1 MKTASLLIL
10 FAALSVSSIA
20 QHDLPVLRTNT
31 SDLSINDGNSFK
43 ENYWTID
50 PALELDVYVA
60 DKTIQT
66 KSITFYSDIDTVSFQ
81 ISLYEKQ
88 NFLVILN
95 DTDTCLTQ
103 IKSGITFINKEDLVL
118 THDTI
123 PFILTES
130 NNIIIQT
137 VLNEVDTL
145 NLMFHTAQGA
155 ISLTEDAVKKITNKS
170 FDNSQRASTW
180 GGESETRYS
189 LGNYL
194 KINDFEWHNVT
205 IWEDQNTGPSADGK
219 FGPNLFQDKVI
230 ELNFDENLM
239 IIHSYLPEL
248 DESYKKLDL
257 QFKEHMMY
265 VETKYKIENNDYT
278 NQVLIHSGSG
288 GTLLLDNQFVHN
300 NDIDSQLETIS
311 ESHLKD
317 SYGNILKTKK
327 AILPSFSIGQ
337 TSFTDMPISFFE
349 GALGKQRIS
358 VIGGNILKRFNV
370 YFDLQNAQLYY
381 TPSQLIDLPFGNS

>member
-1 MKTASLLIL
+1 MKTTSLLLL
-10 FAALSVSSIA
+10 FTALSALCIA
-20 QHDLPVLRTNT
+20 QNDLPVLRTNT
-31 SDLSINDGNSFK
+31 SDLSVKDGNSFK
-43 ENYWTID
+43 ESYWTID
-50 PALELDVYVA
+50 PALELDVYVT
-60 DKTIQT
+60 DKTTQT
-66 KSITFYSDIDTVSFQ
+66 KSITFYSDIDTISFQ
-81 ISLYEKQ
+81 IALYEKQ

-103 IKSGITFINKEDLVL
+103 IKSGITFINKEGLVL

-155 ISLTEDAVKKITNKS
+155 ISLTEDAVKKIASKN
-170 FDNSQRASTW
+170 FNNSERGVTW

-194 KINDFEWHNVT
+194 RIKDFEWNNVT
-205 IWEDQNTGPSADGK
+205 IWEDKNTGPSADGK

-230 ELNFDENLM
+230 ELNFDKNIM
-239 IIHSYLPEL
+239 VIHSYLPEL
-248 DESYKKLDL
+248 DESYKKLSL
-257 QFKEHMMY
+257 IFNGHMMY
-265 VETKYKIENNDYT
+265 VETNYQIENNNYT
-278 NQVLIHSGSG
+278 NEVLIHSGFG
-288 GTLLLDNQFVHN
+288 GTLLLDDQFVKE
-300 NDIDSQLETIS
+300 NDIGSQLETIS

-327 AILPSFSIGQ
+327 AILPYFSIGQ

-349 GALGKQRIS
+349 GALGKQHVS

-381 TPSQLIDLPFGNS
+381 TPSLLIDAPFGNS

>member
-1 MKTASLLIL
+1 LSFLDVKKRKFSTNSLLNFDKTIPMKTTSLLAL
-10 FAALSVSSIA
+10 FAAVSASSIA
-20 QHDLPVLRTNT
+20 QNELPVLRTNT

-60 DKTIQT
+60 DKTTQT
-66 KSITFYSDIDTVSFQ
+66 KSITFYSDIDTISFQ
-81 ISLYEKQ
+81 IALYEKQ

-155 ISLTEDAVKKITNKS
+155 TSLTEDAVKKLTNKS
-170 FDNSQRASTW
+170 FDNSQRSTTW

-189 LGNYL
+189 LGNHL
-194 KINDFEWHNVT
+194 KINDFEWNNVT
-205 IWEDQNTGPSADGK
+205 IWEDKNTGPSADGK

-278 NQVLIHSGSG
+278 NQVLIHSGFG
-288 GTLLLDNQFVHN
+288 GTLLLDNQFVKE
-300 NDIDSQLETIS
+300 NDIGSQLETIS

-327 AILPSFSIGQ
+327 TILPSFSIGQ
-337 TSFTDMPISFFE
+337 ASFTDMPISFFE
-349 GALGKQRIS
+349 GGSWKATRERYRWKH
-358 VIGGNILKRFNV
+358 LKK
-370 YFDLQNAQLYY
+370 
-381 TPSQLIDLPFGNS
+381 I